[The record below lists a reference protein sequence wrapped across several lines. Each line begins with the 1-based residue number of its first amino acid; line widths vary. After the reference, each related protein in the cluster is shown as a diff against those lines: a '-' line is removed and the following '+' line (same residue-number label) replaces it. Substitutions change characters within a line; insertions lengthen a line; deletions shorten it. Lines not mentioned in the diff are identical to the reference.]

1 MATATTKRTS
11 ITKALN
17 VRLTIRREVLER
29 MYINAKRRNFHF
41 LSELGRSPLEFAFR
55 KDRPYLTPW
64 ATWNNYDTV
73 EAFLMDTLVSG
84 QLYLRPPSKNLF
96 FSTPIQTLYVY
107 GHLFHVPMMSTH
119 DSFHFM
125 KFKRTRIHTDVVLVF
140 FSLFSIIGERV
151 RATPLRWRSINSPR
165 STDFEEKIEGLWIGY
180 FTSNVCS
187 RCCRHIGHHNSP
199 VLIDCVKKSICTVYN
214 DF

>member
-17 VRLTIRREVLER
+17 VRLTTGREVLER
-29 MYINAKRRNFHF
+29 MYIHAKRRNFRF
-41 LSELGRSPLEFAFR
+41 LSELGRSPLEFASR

-73 EAFLMDTLVSG
+73 EAFLMDTLGSG
-84 QLYLRPPSKNLF
+84 QLYLRPPSKKPF

-107 GHLFHVPMMSTH
+107 GHLFRVPRMSEH
-119 DSFHFM
+119 ESFHFM
-125 KFKRTRIHTDVVLVF
+125 KFKRTRIHPDVLFF
-140 FSLFSIIGERV
+140 FSFFSIIGERA
-151 RATPLRWRSINSPR
+151 RATPLRGWRSINPQQ
-165 STDFEEKIEGLWIGY
+165 STDFKEKIEGLWTGY

-187 RCCRHIGHHNSP
+187 RCCRHIGYHNSP
-199 VLIDCVKKSICTVYN
+199 CFDRLR
-214 DF
+214 